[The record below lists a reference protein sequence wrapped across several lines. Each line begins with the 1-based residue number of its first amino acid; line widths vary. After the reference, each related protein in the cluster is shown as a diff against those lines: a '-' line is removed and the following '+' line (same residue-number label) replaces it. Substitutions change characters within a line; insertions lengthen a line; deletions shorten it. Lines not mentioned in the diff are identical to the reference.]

1 MFSVFFLFLRRIGGF
16 GMGRWLKRSIRAAR
30 IRRVEGKEGGGKI
43 VGE

>member
-1 MFSVFFLFLRRIGGF
+1 MFSFFFLFLRRIGGF

>member
-1 MFSVFFLFLRRIGGF
+1 
-16 GMGRWLKRSIRAAR
+16 MGRWLKRSIRGAR